1 MKNGY
6 INLQWLLAALEDAPL
21 LSRKECEDVA
31 LVALLGELHKQKSAL
46 DAAIERDTEECR
58 NAEVSDDPVRAEYF
72 KGKIVAEMA
81 MARWMEKVIYDELE
95 GRSHDN

>member
-6 INLQWLLAALEDAPL
+6 VNLRWLLAALEEAPL

-46 DAAIERDTEECR
+46 DAAIDRDKERSWAADAAG
-58 NAEVSDDPVRAEYF
+58 NPVDAGYF
-72 KGKIVAEMA
+72 TGKVVAEME
-81 MARWMEKVIYDELE
+81 MARWLEKVIYDE
-95 GRSHDN
+95 